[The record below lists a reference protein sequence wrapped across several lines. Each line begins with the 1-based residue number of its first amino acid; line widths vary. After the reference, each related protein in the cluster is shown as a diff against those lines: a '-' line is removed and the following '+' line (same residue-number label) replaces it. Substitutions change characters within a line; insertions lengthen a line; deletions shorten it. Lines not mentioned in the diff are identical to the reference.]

1 VDNVVVTGASRG
13 LGLAMAQRLAASGY
27 RVIAIARTPGE
38 VLPQAASFAA
48 TAGGGRIEFRPF
60 DLSDVGAMPVLVR
73 GLRAEFG
80 DLYGLVNNAGI
91 GTAGVLGVMPDRDIE
106 ALFRLNCLS
115 PVVLTKYVVRS
126 MMAVRTGRVVN
137 VSSIVADTG
146 YPGLSVYSATKAA
159 LIGFTQSLA
168 REVGQLGITVN
179 AVAPGFIDTQLTQ
192 DLDAGQRSAIARRSA
207 LRRMAEPDDVARAV
221 EYLLGPG
228 GRNITGT
235 VLTVDA
241 GATA

>member
-1 VDNVVVTGASRG
+1 
-13 LGLAMAQRLAASGY
+13 MAQRLSAAGH
-27 RVIAIARTPGE
+27 RVIAIARAPGDA
-38 VLPQAASFAA
+38 LTQAASEAA
-48 TAGGGRIEFRPF
+48 SAGTGCIEFRPF
-60 DLSDVGAMPVLVR
+60 DLSDLDGLPELVR
-73 GLRAEFG
+73 SLRAEFG
-80 DLYGLVNNAGI
+80 ILHGLVNNAGI
-91 GTAGVLGVMPDRDIE
+91 GTPGVLGMMPDRDIE

-115 PVVLTKYVVRS
+115 PVVLTKYVVRA
-126 MMAVRTGRVVN
+126 MMAVRAGRIVN
-137 VSSIVADTG
+137 VSSIVAATG

-168 REVGQLGITVN
+168 REVGELGITVN

-192 DLDAGQRSAIARRSA
+192 ELDPKQRAAIARRSA
-207 LRRMAEPDDVARAV
+207 LKRMAEPDDVARAV
-221 EYLLGPG
+221 EYLLGAG